1 MNTLILLVLVGVAA
15 ADFAPLLRVDDS
27 PKGRYLIKFKDD
39 VDVDTVADGIQ
50 SHVQQQRLGQSK
62 ISHRYHHVLKGMAA
76 ELSDEALEY
85 IRTLDEVE
93 YVSEDG
99 VAHATAQ
106 PWGLDRI
113 GQRNLPLDGSFS
125 TNSAYKQGA
134 GVRIYVLDTGVRS
147 THNDFGGRATAAY
160 DAYGGNGQDCQ
171 GHGTHCAGI
180 AAGSYYGVAKKA
192 TIMGVKVL
200 GTPACTGSGS
210 YSAIVAGLDYVVNY
224 GQKPGVVSMSLGGPK
239 STYMEN
245 ALKNVVSNGYP
256 VVVAAGND
264 NSNACYTSPAWL
276 SEAITVGS
284 TDTYDYRSSFSNY
297 GSCVDIFAPG
307 SNIQSDY
314 YTSDS
319 ATVVMSG
326 TSMACP
332 AVAGISALYLAQS
345 SGLSPSQIKSK
356 LTSEATSNVIY
367 YVGSGSPNLLAY
379 VSP

>member
-1 MNTLILLVLVGVAA
+1 MHTLVLLVLVGVAA

-50 SHVQQQRLGQSK
+50 SHVQQQRLGQAK

-113 GQRNLPLDGSFS
+113 GQRYLPLDGSFS
-125 TNSAYKQGA
+125 THSVYNEGA
-134 GVRIYVLDTGVRS
+134 GVRIYVLDTGIRS
-147 THNDFGGRATAAY
+147 THSDFGGRATAAF

-180 AAGSYYGVAKKA
+180 AAGSYYGVAKRA

-200 GTPACTGSGS
+200 GSPACTGYGS
-210 YSAIVAGLDYVVNY
+210 YAAIVAGLDYVANS
-224 GQKPGVVSMSLGGPK
+224 GQKPGVVSMSLGGSK
-239 STYMEN
+239 STYMET
-245 ALKNVVSNGYP
+245 AIKNVVSKGYP

-264 NSNACYTSPAWL
+264 NYDACYTSPAWL
-276 SEAITVGS
+276 PEAITVGS
-284 TDTYDYRSSFSNY
+284 TDKKDYRSSFSNY

-307 SNIQSDY
+307 TNIESDY

-319 ATVVMSG
+319 ATLVMSG

-332 AVAGISALYLAQS
+332 AVAGISALFLAQTTD
-345 SGLSPSQIKSK
+345 LLPSQIKSM
-356 LTSEATSNVIY
+356 LTTYATPSVIY
-367 YVGSGSPNLLAY
+367 YPGSGSPNLLAY
-379 VSP
+379 VT